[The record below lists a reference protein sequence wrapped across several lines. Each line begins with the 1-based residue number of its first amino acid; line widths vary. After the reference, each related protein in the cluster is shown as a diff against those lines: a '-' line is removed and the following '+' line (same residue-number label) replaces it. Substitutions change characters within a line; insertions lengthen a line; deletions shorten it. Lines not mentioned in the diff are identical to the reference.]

1 MNNVKEYIS
10 SGLLELYV
18 AGIATAKETAE
29 VEQMAMMH
37 TAIADE
43 IVAIAKSLKDYAAVK
58 GVAPDPTIKPFLLA
72 TIDYTERIKNG
83 EVVNYP
89 PAINKNSILADYE
102 NWLNRNDMVAPDN
115 FDNIYAKIIGYT
127 KEITT
132 AIVWIKEMAPHEVHD
147 DEIETFLIA
156 EGSCNITI
164 GEKVHQ
170 LFAGDVLSI
179 PLYLPHFVIVTSAI
193 PCKIILQRIAA

>member
-18 AGIATAKETAE
+18 AGIATAKEAAE

-37 TAIADE
+37 TAVADE
-43 IVAIAKSLKDYAAVK
+43 IIAIAKSFKDYAAIK
-58 GVAPDPTIKPFLLA
+58 GIAPDPTIKPFLLA

-83 EVVNYP
+83 EPLSYP
-89 PAINKNSILADYE
+89 PAMNKNSVLADFE
-102 NWLNRNDMVAPDN
+102 NWLDRDDMVAPDS
-115 FDNIYAKIIGYT
+115 FGNIYAKIIGYT
-127 KEITT
+127 NEVTT

-147 DEIETFLIA
+147 NEIETFLIV

-170 LFAGDVLSI
+170 LFEGDVLSI
-179 PLYLPHFVIVTSAI
+179 PLYQPHFVIVTSAI